1 MKLVFNNISKKYKT
15 KIALDD
21 FNITLTDGIQALLG
35 PNGAGKSTL
44 MNILA
49 GLTKPSSGNIT
60 LDNED
65 TVKMGAKFR
74 GILGYLPQNPG
85 FYPSFTGYDL
95 MKYFSVLKGIAG
107 PESRIDEL
115 LEFVNLSSDS
125 NRKYGEY
132 SGGMK
137 RRLGIAVSLLNDPKV
152 LILDEPTA
160 GLDPKERMRFRNIL
174 SRIGRNKIII
184 IATHIVSD
192 VETIAD
198 NVILLKSGKLILSG
212 STSQVEEHIVG
223 KVWNKPSDINEAEEY
238 VLLNSNANI
247 IKHGEEVSLHI
258 VSDVKPF
265 ENAVAAQPTL
275 EDVYMFFFDEGGM
288 AGEEK

>member
-115 LEFVNLSSDS
+115 L
-125 NRKYGEY
+125 
-132 SGGMK
+132 
-137 RRLGIAVSLLNDPKV
+137 
-152 LILDEPTA
+152 
-160 GLDPKERMRFRNIL
+160 
-174 SRIGRNKIII
+174 
-184 IATHIVSD
+184 
-192 VETIAD
+192 
-198 NVILLKSGKLILSG
+198 
-212 STSQVEEHIVG
+212 
-223 KVWNKPSDINEAEEY
+223 
-238 VLLNSNANI
+238 
-247 IKHGEEVSLHI
+247 
-258 VSDVKPF
+258 
-265 ENAVAAQPTL
+265 
-275 EDVYMFFFDEGGM
+275 
-288 AGEEK
+288 